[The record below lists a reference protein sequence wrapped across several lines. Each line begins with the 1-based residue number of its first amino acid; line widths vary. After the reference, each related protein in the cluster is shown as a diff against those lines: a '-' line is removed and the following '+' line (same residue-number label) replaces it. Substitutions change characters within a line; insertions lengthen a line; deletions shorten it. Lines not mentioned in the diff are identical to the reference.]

1 MWSGNCKDNKTFSL
15 KTMIDE
21 RFVIIGAFLS
31 MIGQLTY
38 AIDTVKGKIKP
49 NRVTWFL
56 WALIPLIA
64 FVAEIK

>member
-1 MWSGNCKDNKTFSL
+1 
-15 KTMIDE
+15 MIDE

-31 MIGQLTY
+31 MIAQLTY